1 VLALCGALG
10 AIVLLIAQPEARE
23 GLPLTLIVLAVVA
36 VLLLWLA
43 PQSVHRAIAT
53 AEPQA
58 RLGLGSGEPRAAWKL
73 PLGFAA
79 VALVLGF
86 FLGWEAGLRVFLA
99 ALLFGLTLAFL
110 LERIVALNERV
121 TGRTYYRIEGS
132 RLRRSRLA
140 YLRG

>member
-1 VLALCGALG
+1 VLALCGAIG
-10 AIVLLIAQPEARE
+10 SIALLIIKPEATN
-23 GLPLTLIVLAVVA
+23 GLLVTAIVLAVVA

-43 PQSVHRAIAT
+43 PQSVHRAIAG

-73 PLGFAA
+73 PLGFGAL
-79 VALVLGF
+79 ALVVGVLA
-86 FLGWEAGLRVFLA
+86 GWDAGLRVSLTAFLA
-99 ALLFGLTLAFL
+99 GLTLAFL

-121 TGRTYYRIEGS
+121 TGRKYYRIEGS